1 MDSGITNNVE
11 NLSRLLTMQMIFSI
25 IVHHSILSLWTL
37 PARPK
42 ACFNTGY
49 SILSL
54 RSRRLEVAGEREN
67 GRSLSPSRAPVFSC
81 AHYLQAP
88 ATQATVFLTSFNY
101 CQSWIQEIK
110 KRCVSCLIDLWGQ
123 SFPWHIVTCCEQVNP
138 ASANGRTTLYLQTLQ
153 WAFPVVSRKLLTKL
167 KRKPIAK
174 QNVIFSLELR
184 SRLEIQRALAF
195 YLNIF
200 LFIGMNSVLF
210 SRSYH
215 RWPKR
220 NMRVCMGKIEF
231 ENLMK

>member
-11 NLSRLLTMQMIFSI
+11 NLSRLLIMQMLFSI
-25 IVHHSILSLWTL
+25 IVHHSILSLWTI

-42 ACFNTGY
+42 AVL
-49 SILSL
+49 I
-54 RSRRLEVAGEREN
+54 
-67 GRSLSPSRAPVFSC
+67 
-81 AHYLQAP
+81 
-88 ATQATVFLTSFNY
+88 QATVFFTSLNY

-110 KRCVSCLIDLWGQ
+110 NRCVSCLIDLWGQ

-231 ENLMK
+231 ETLTK

>member
-1 MDSGITNNVE
+1 MLKTSQDS
-11 NLSRLLTMQMIFSI
+11 SQCKWFS
-25 IVHHSILSLWTL
+25 VSLFTTVFL
-37 PARPK
+37 ACEQSPLDQRPVL
-42 ACFNTGY
+42 
-49 SILSL
+49 I
-54 RSRRLEVAGEREN
+54 
-67 GRSLSPSRAPVFSC
+67 
-81 AHYLQAP
+81 
-88 ATQATVFLTSFNY
+88 QATVFFTSLNY

-110 KRCVSCLIDLWGQ
+110 NRCVSCLIDLWGQ

-184 SRLEIQRALAF
+184 STLEIQRALAF

-215 RWPKR
+215 SWPKR

-231 ENLMK
+231 ETLMK